1 MLDVLR
7 KQGLT
12 AVEFLAITAPGP
24 TWTDRSEGYD
34 TASFPVMSDN
44 GGVYYMF
51 GVQPYDAILIDKK
64 GRLVITDEFSS
75 DKVDAL
81 LRKIRDLHAE

>member
-12 AVEFLAITAPGP
+12 DVEFLAVTAPGP
-24 TWTDRSEGYD
+24 TWADRADGYEE
-34 TASFPVMSDN
+34 ASFPVMSDN
-44 GGVYYMF
+44 GGVYYMY
-51 GVQPYDAILIDKK
+51 GVSPYDVILVDKK
-64 GRLVITDEFSS
+64 GRLVTSDEFST
-75 DKVDAL
+75 DKVDTL